1 MLPENALT
9 HHFFARENTSNSL
22 LLRRWLLGQHLAQ
35 ALSQSQLTPTAFF
48 RQQSRGLAAQN
59 PGSYSVAK
67 LRLAYRFYLAFPD
80 KEALDLR
87 LRWQHYHL
95 LLSLKNA
102 QARRFYLAQSS
113 RHNWTARELERQIRT
128 CFFQRQQ
135 QASPLGI
142 KAHYVFDF
150 VPPDASSLSEVQLE
164 AHLCDQLL
172 SLLLELGPGFSF
184 VNRQQML
191 CLPGGQRYFVDLL
204 FYHISRRCHLLVE
217 LKTTPLT
224 HRDIGQ
230 LDTYVRLFDQQYRPA
245 HDTPSIG
252 LLLCPDFSPDLLR
265 FSALADQNNLMVAT
279 YSLPQKRK

>member
-1 MLPENALT
+1 MLPENTLRR
-9 HHFFARENTSNSL
+9 HLFARENTSNGL
-22 LLRRWLLGQHLAQ
+22 LLKRWLLGQYLAQ
-35 ALSQSQLTPTAFF
+35 ALSQSQLNATAFF
-48 RQQSRGLAAQN
+48 RQQAGGLVALN
-59 PGSYSVAK
+59 SGSCSVTE
-67 LRLAYRFYLAFPD
+67 LRLAYRFYLAFPI
-80 KEALDLR
+80 KEELDLR
-87 LRWQHYHL
+87 LRWQHYRL
-95 LLSLKNA
+95 LLALANA
-102 QARRFYLAQSS
+102 EARHFYLHQSA

-128 CFFQRQQ
+128 HFFQRQQ

-150 VPPDASSLSEVQLE
+150 LLPDTSTLSELQLE

-172 SLLLELGPGFSF
+172 HLLLELGPGFSF

-204 FYHISRRCHLLVE
+204 FYHISRRCHLLIE

-245 HDTPSIG
+245 HDAPSIG